1 MFALFVLIFCKICS
15 LLILADI
22 CIAGNSYIPRI
33 HDGGEPQFGGQRM
46 RQKYRIGMPGGPI
59 PRPPVHLRTAEGM
72 TQQVMQVGPLTIV
85 LTIHFQIKNKT

>member
-1 MFALFVLIFCKICS
+1 MRYS
-15 LLILADI
+15 LTILADN
-22 CIAGNSYIPRI
+22 CITGNSYIPRI

-72 TQQVMQVGPLTIV
+72 TQQVMQVGSLTIA
-85 LTIHFQIKNKT
+85 LNISFQM